1 MNTYIYILFHSSTFY
16 CRYNLSFYIRKSST
30 CYLIMYTYVLQLIE
44 LFGGRN
50 QQPSN
55 SIEATRS
62 ASSTTSHSG
71 SNSSRNN
78 QGKPSRNMGNISHN
92 SGSLSPPNQLPPPPP
107 ITTNPMPINRYQ
119 ENLHSSTATSR

>member
-1 MNTYIYILFHSSTFY
+1 MFCHS
-16 CRYNLSFYIRKSST
+16 YIRKS
-30 CYLIMYTYVLQLIE
+30 CLYCLITHNYVLQLID

-71 SNSSRNN
+71 SNSSRKN
-78 QGKPSRNMGNISHN
+78 QGQPSRNMGNISHN

-107 ITTNPMPINRYQ
+107 ITSNAMPINRYQ
-119 ENLHSSTATSR
+119 ENLQSSTATSR